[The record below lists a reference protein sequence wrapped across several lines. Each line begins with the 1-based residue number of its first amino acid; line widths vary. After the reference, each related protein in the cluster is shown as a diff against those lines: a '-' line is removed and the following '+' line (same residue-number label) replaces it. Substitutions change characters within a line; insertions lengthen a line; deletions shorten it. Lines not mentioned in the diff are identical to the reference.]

1 MKHMKLW
8 NSIRLS
14 RHSLLSGIYVN
25 KYYIKNRTVQAQLI
39 CIYEQNHGEGVY
51 EHYMVKQQRID
62 RIIGVK

>member
-1 MKHMKLW
+1 
-8 NSIRLS
+8 LS

>member
-25 KYYIKNRTVQAQLI
+25 KYYIKKTRQ
-39 CIYEQNHGEGVY
+39 
-51 EHYMVKQQRID
+51 YMLNLFVSMNKTMGKVFMNTIW
-62 RIIGVK
+62 